1 VRAIRQRSL
10 GGPEVLELATVDRPE
25 SAPTEVLVKVAAAG
39 VNPVDW
45 KTRSRGGM
53 LGSPPFTGGA
63 WPAWWRSSALG
74 LRGPRRGIALECG
87 GSRARPVPTPS
98 S

>member
-1 VRAIRQRSL
+1 VRIIRQR
-10 GGPEVLELATVDRPE
+10 PDP
-25 SAPTEVLVKVAAAG
+25 APTEVLVKVAAAG

-53 LGSPPFTGGA
+53 LGSPPFTGGGVA
-63 WPAWWRSSALG
+63 GVVEELG
-74 LRGPRRGIALECG
+74 LGSRGPRRGIALECP